1 MVGNA
6 LSICFNVRLYSKTDS
21 RFWETGSNFLY
32 GTLPTR
38 KLLLAFRKRSKQTF
52 MLAYLFPIVGT
63 DIQQNAQQSVAVHDW
78 QGPAA
83 HWLR

>member
-1 MVGNA
+1 MLYLFVLTYVFIPKPIPAFGRHA
-6 LSICFNVRLYSKTDS
+6 LIFC
-21 RFWETGSNFLY
+21 Y
-32 GTLPTR
+32 GTHPIR
-38 KLLLAFRKRSKQTF
+38 KLLLAFRMRSKQTF

-63 DIQQNAQQSVAVHDW
+63 DIQQNAQQSAAVHDW